1 VHLGAPCF
9 NFTESSKKNDVL
21 KFIIALAATALVLLG
36 VLQLCI
42 YNHWLDNAPSFSRE
56 SIALLFITN
65 LIIFYY
71 LNRLSKDI
79 FVQLYLLS
87 MTLKILAYAS
97 FILIIIL
104 KNKDGAPANVVF
116 FLIAYSIFTALEVAF
131 LYKRF
136 GPSGV
141 S

>member
-1 VHLGAPCF
+1 
-9 NFTESSKKNDVL
+9 VL
-21 KFIIALAATALVLLG
+21 KFIIALSLTVLVLWGGLE
-36 VLQLCI
+36 LCL
-42 YNHWLDNAPSFSRE
+42 YYHWIDNAPSFAKE

-71 LNRLSKDI
+71 LNRLSREI

-87 MTLKILAYAS
+87 MALKILAFAA

-104 KNKDGAPANVVF
+104 KNRDGAFANVVF
-116 FLIAYSIFTALEVAF
+116 FLIAYLIFTALEVAF

-136 GPSGV
+136 GPTGTS
-141 S
+141 